1 MKRLAIILV
10 VLISLQSALG
20 SQESDTLHLAVN
32 AQVMVFDRSV
42 AADELADWA
51 VENGGYFT
59 WKSEESIR
67 IRVPD
72 EKAIPFRAY
81 LEDLSEVMID
91 YNQSAYDLR
100 EDLNSSRSAL
110 EAREEIL
117 LKNLSY
123 LSSSDVEGTLELE
136 KEIRR
141 LMGEI
146 DGYRG
151 MLRRLEHDRK
161 MAVIDVSL
169 SFRQQTIPDRLPSNF
184 SWINDMDFYR
194 FINSSMYQ
202 SGGLGLGVALIDLPV
217 GFALIDKSPVF
228 LAISAEGVRLRVRK
242 IDNYPEQSAEFWA
255 KALESDLRNRGYL
268 AFESVGKKDWGGEV
282 QFTSSLWALPLGN
295 EDYLYLTSLRLKGG
309 KLEVLEM
316 AGKAEYMMSYL
327 K

>member
-1 MKRLAIILV
+1 MKKLIIMTAILV
-10 VLISLQSALG
+10 SSIQFAG
-20 SQESDTLHLAVN
+20 AQESDTLHLAVN
-32 AQVMVFDRSV
+32 AQVMVFDRGV
-42 AADELADWA
+42 ASDELALWA
-51 VENGGYFT
+51 AENDGYFT

-72 EKAIPFRAY
+72 ENVIPFRAF
-81 LEDLSEVMID
+81 LEELSEVLIE
-91 YNQSAYDLR
+91 YSQSAYDLR
-100 EDLNSSRSAL
+100 EELNSSHSAL

-141 LMGEI
+141 LMAEV
-146 DGYRG
+146 DAYRG
-151 MLRRLEHDRK
+151 LLRRLEHDRE

-194 FINSSMYQ
+194 FINSAMYQ
-202 SGGLGLGVALIDLPV
+202 NAGLGLGASLIDLPE
-217 GFALIDKSPVF
+217 GFALIDKAPVF
-228 LAISAEGVRLRVRK
+228 LAISPEGVRLKVRK

-268 AFESVGKKDWGGEV
+268 AVETDAGKEWDESIP
-282 QFTSSLWALPLGN
+282 FSASLWALPMGN
-295 EDYLYLTSLRLKGG
+295 EDYLYLTSLRLKKG

-316 AGKAEYMMSYL
+316 AGRAEYMMRYL